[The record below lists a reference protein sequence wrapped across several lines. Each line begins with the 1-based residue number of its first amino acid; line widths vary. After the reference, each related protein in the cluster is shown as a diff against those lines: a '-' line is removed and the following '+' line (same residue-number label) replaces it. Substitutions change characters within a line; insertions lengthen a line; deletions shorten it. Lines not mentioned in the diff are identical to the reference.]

1 MMQSSGQQQ
10 IRFCASRDGTRIAYA
25 TYGAGPPLV
34 WASHWIH
41 HLNLDWDSPIWRP
54 WLSLLT
60 RHYTVVRYD
69 YRGCGLSDRQGISF
83 SLEKHVEDLEAVAES
98 AGLQSFTLV
107 AQAGGGLVSLIY
119 VAKHPHKVDRL
130 ALYGCQARGRSVRG
144 MPLEAA
150 KESEALLKLTEFGW
164 RNEGPAYGQFFVTLH
179 MPDASADQIR
189 SACDLLRLTTSPEN
203 ALEIL
208 RNFFNA
214 DVSELVSKIKV
225 DTLVLHARED
235 PIIPFNEGRTL
246 ASLIPNAQFVP
257 LESRNHILQENEPAW
272 RSLVSALTQ
281 FLSIPEEGHTGTAD
295 KVGNELTPRE
305 RQVLELVAQGHDNAT
320 IGLRLGI
327 SGRTARNHVSIIFS
341 KLDVNTRAQAIVRA
355 RDAGFGRKSAA
366 TAPGRS
372 DG

>member
-1 MMQSSGQQQ
+1 MNQSPGQQQ

-25 TYGAGPPLV
+25 TCGTGPALV
-34 WASHWIH
+34 WAPHWIH

-98 AGLQSFTLV
+98 AGLKSFTLI
-107 AQAGGGLVSLIY
+107 AQAGGGLVALAY
-119 VAKHPHKVDRL
+119 AAKHPHKVDRL

-150 KESEALLKLTEFGW
+150 KESEAVLKLTEFGW

-179 MPDASADQIR
+179 MPDASADQIQ

-208 RNFFNA
+208 RVFFNA
-214 DVSELVSKIKV
+214 DVSESVSGIRV

-257 LESRNHILQENEPAW
+257 LESRNHLLQEDEPAW
-272 RSLVSALTQ
+272 RSLAEALTQ
-281 FLSIPEEGHTGTAD
+281 FLSIPEEGRTGTPYG
-295 KVGNELTPRE
+295 VGSELTPRE
-305 RQVLELVAQGHDNAT
+305 RQVLELIAQGHDNAT
-320 IGLRLGI
+320 IGIRLGI
-327 SGRTARNHVSIIFS
+327 SERTARNHVSLIFS
-341 KLDVNTRAQAIVRA
+341 KLGVNTRAKAIVRA
-355 RDAGFGRKSAA
+355 RDAGFGRKGADAA
-366 TAPGRS
+366 PL
-372 DG
+372 

>member
-1 MMQSSGQQQ
+1 MMQPSGQEQ

-25 TYGAGPPLV
+25 TCGTGPALV

-83 SLEKHVEDLEAVAES
+83 SLERHVEDLEAVAES
-98 AGLQSFTLV
+98 AGLQNFTLV
-107 AQAGGGLVSLIY
+107 AQAGGGLISLAY
-119 VAKHPHKVDRL
+119 AAKHTHKVERL
-130 ALYGCQARGRSVRG
+130 VLYGCQARGRSVRG

-150 KESEALLKLTEFGW
+150 KESEALLKLIEFGW

-208 RNFFNA
+208 RNFFNT
-214 DVSELVSKIKV
+214 DLSDSVSRVRV

-257 LESRNHILQENEPAW
+257 LESRNHLLQENEPAW
-272 RSLVSALTQ
+272 QSLTNALTR
-281 FLSIPEEGHTGTAD
+281 FLSIPTERGTGTACE
-295 KVGNELTPRE
+295 VGSELTPRE
-305 RQVLELVAQGHDNAT
+305 RQVLELIAQGHDNAT

-327 SGRTARNHVSIIFS
+327 SGRTARNHVSLIFS
-341 KLDVNTRAQAIVRA
+341 KLGVNTRAQAIVRA
-355 RDAGFGRKSAA
+355 RDAGFGRKGAASA
-366 TAPGRS
+366 S
-372 DG
+372 